1 MRRLAALAALGVLGV
16 AAPADAAK
24 PNLKATKVSAPPKT
38 VAEYGKFKVFDTV
51 VNAGRARAGAST
63 VRYYL
68 TTDAARSFR
77 ERKSSRTNPR
87 TAILDIL
94 LEGTRSV
101 PALDRGERSS
111 TKPRKPVAV
120 RVPLG
125 TRAGEYV
132 LLACADDHGEV
143 TESKEADNCVAS
155 KKVVVSALPI
165 GPITTFN
172 DWLVDE
178 SDAEEAE
185 DLAIF
190 KPLACQPVKAGPSLG
205 LKRALANI
213 DGFLKSKAPEGV
225 RQFAASPDYRNAN
238 RAETAAAHA
247 ILAQSPGA
255 ALAATVRAHRLEPKE
270 ASHLVNA
277 AGVATSVGLPR
288 EALALLDASLRLDDR
303 TPSSWGLG
311 RQALQLTNR
320 AHALAALGQFAA
332 AERLTEAV
340 ELLEPTLT
348 EATATGAT
356 AAMCLDNIA
365 KAVTKRK
372 RARRRTFPPTVPF
385 DENRGKEHPLRKVEL
400 PGFPGQAPR
409 LRDFYKAEQQQGLAE
424 TQARVDKQ
432 SELEAALRAKKVDP
446 LTERQGGRIMSAFY
460 DSTETPKLDALA
472 KEADRLGTEVQDYR
486 LRFFCRA
493 ADCEPENHYYTQ
505 FFEEA
510 QQVCEGSD
518 EPDCFAREIN
528 DRCRPA
534 LKSYHQGWL
543 TRMEKFWAATN
554 AYHRA
559 STKRMSAVAEHIA
572 DPHRHAI
579 AMLAIDAWE
588 SAHYYGVLQEAG
600 FWAHDEWIRADHCI
614 EPYEDP
620 ATTASPDAAAANGAA
635 CPEAL
640 KSSNALLDVGP
651 VQLKFSCEQVQL
663 AGNLGEGWIR
673 GFGEVTYDFKA
684 GKISV
689 FAGSQGEIGGGP
701 LKADFK
707 SGLYVTVN
715 QQGFEDAGWR
725 VGPSVTVG
733 GGPAEYNPS
742 DMVDISFVG
751 IFSGGAR

>member
-1 MRRLAALAALGVLGV
+1 MRRLALLAALGALGV
-16 AAPADAAK
+16 ATPAEAAK

-38 VAEYGKFKVFDTV
+38 LAENSKFKVWDTV
-51 VNAGRARAGAST
+51 VNAGRARAGASA

-68 TTDAARSFR
+68 TTDAARSLR
-77 ERKSSRTNPR
+77 ERKASRTNPR
-87 TAILDIL
+87 TAIADIL
-94 LEGTRSV
+94 LEGTRPV

-111 TKPRKPVAV
+111 TKPRKPLQV

-125 TRAGEYV
+125 TPAGEYT

-143 TESKEADNCVAS
+143 TESKETDNCVAS
-155 KKVVVSALPI
+155 TKARVAALPV
-165 GPITTFN
+165 GPITTFK
-172 DWLVDE
+172 DWLVDKP
-178 SDAEEAE
+178 DAEEAE

-190 KPLACQPVKAGPSLG
+190 KGLACQPQQLGRPLG
-205 LKRALANI
+205 LNKALANI
-213 DGFLKSKAPEGV
+213 DAFLKSKAPQGLA
-225 RQFAASPDYRNAN
+225 QFKSAPEYKNAN
-238 RAETAAAHA
+238 KAQAAA
-247 ILAQSPGA
+247 AQALLVESPGA
-255 ALAATVRAHRLEPKE
+255 ALAAMIRAHRLEPKE

-288 EALALLDASLRLDDR
+288 EALGLLDASLRLDDR
-303 TPSSWGLG
+303 TPSAWGFN

-320 AHALAALGQFAA
+320 AQALAALGQFGA
-332 AERLTEAV
+332 AEQLTEAV
-340 ELLEPTLT
+340 EAIEPTLT
-348 EATATGAT
+348 EATQTGAV
-356 AAMCLDNIA
+356 AAMCKNDMD
-365 KAVTKRK
+365 KAVKKLKRS
-372 RARRRTFPPTVPF
+372 RRRGTPSPW
-385 DENRGKEHPLRKVEL
+385 DENRGTEHPLRKVEL
-400 PGFPGQAPR
+400 PGFPTQAPR
-409 LRDFYKAEQQQGLAE
+409 LHFFYKEEQAKGVAE
-424 TQARVDKQ
+424 TSARVDRE
-432 SELEAALRAKKVDP
+432 SEHEAALRAKGENP
-446 LTERQGGRIMSAFY
+446 LTERQGSRIMSAFY
-460 DSTETPKLDALA
+460 ASTDTPQLNALA
-472 KEADRLGTEVQDYR
+472 KEANRLGDEVQNYR

-493 ADCEPENHYYTQ
+493 ADCEPENHYYNQ

-510 QQVCEGSD
+510 QQACEGSK
-518 EPDCFAREIN
+518 EPDCFDREMN

-534 LKSYHQGWL
+534 LKSYHQGWV
-543 TRMEKFWAATN
+543 TRMEQFWAATN

-572 DPHRHAI
+572 DPDRYAI
-579 AMLAIDAWE
+579 AMLAIEGWE

-614 EPYEDP
+614 EPYQDP
-620 ATTASPDAAAANGAA
+620 DASASPDAAAANGTA
-635 CPEAL
+635 CPDTL

-651 VQLKFSCEQVQL
+651 LQLKFSCEQVQL

-701 LKADFK
+701 FKADFK

-725 VGPSVTVG
+725 VGPSYTVG
-733 GGPAEYNPS
+733 AGPAEFNPS

-751 IFSGGAR
+751 IFSGGGR